1 MKIVIVGGVAGGA
14 SAAARARRLDEH
26 AEIILLQKDNDV
38 SYASCG
44 MPYYIGGEI
53 TDRAV
58 LAVQTPDS
66 LKERMALDV
75 RVRTQVTDIQTK
87 DNYVMVQN
95 MATGEVYKETYD
107 HLILSP
113 GSVPFMPPIPGIE
126 RPGVFSLRNL
136 QDMDAIAEWIQQ
148 HSDTVSSPELRH
160 AVVVGAGFI
169 GLEMVEQLMNR
180 NMRVTLVERM
190 TQILGPLDPEMA
202 ILLEHDL
209 KQRGVDVITGDAIEE
224 IVAAA
229 AADNREASILKLQS
243 GRVLPP
249 AHITILGL
257 GVRPDTLL
265 LKDAGIALTPFGHV
279 IVNEHLQT
287 SIPNIWAAGDC
298 IQVNNPI
305 LPGEQWAVPLAGPA
319 NRQGRMIADN
329 ILLTSSNKRTYKG
342 TYGVSVVRSFDQVAA
357 CVGVNEKMLCQKK
370 IPYATVHIH
379 PNSHAGYYPGASQIH
394 MKLIFDKESGKVFGA
409 QAIGQDGVEKR
420 MDVIATAIQG
430 NMTVADLAELEL
442 CYAPPVGSA
451 KDPVNYAGMVA
462 CNIMEGLV
470 SKIEWNDL
478 ERLAKRDD
486 TTILDVRNPSEIAKS
501 GPIADVAI
509 NIPLNDLRSR
519 LNELSKERRL
529 VVSCASG
536 QRAYYA
542 CRILVQNG
550 FENVVSLDGAFLTFH
565 SIHPDAAHAAG

>member
-1 MKIVIVGGVAGGA
+1 
-14 SAAARARRLDEH
+14 
-26 AEIILLQKDNDV
+26 
-38 SYASCG
+38 
-44 MPYYIGGEI
+44 
-53 TDRAV
+53 
-58 LAVQTPDS
+58 
-66 LKERMALDV
+66 
-75 RVRTQVTDIQTK
+75 
-87 DNYVMVQN
+87 
-95 MATGEVYKETYD
+95 
-107 HLILSP
+107 
-113 GSVPFMPPIPGIE
+113 
-126 RPGVFSLRNL
+126 
-136 QDMDAIAEWIQQ
+136 
-148 HSDTVSSPELRH
+148 
-160 AVVVGAGFI
+160 
-169 GLEMVEQLMNR
+169 
-180 NMRVTLVERM
+180 
-190 TQILGPLDPEMA
+190 
-202 ILLEHDL
+202 
-209 KQRGVDVITGDAIEE
+209 
-224 IVAAA
+224 
-229 AADNREASILKLQS
+229 
-243 GRVLPP
+243 
-249 AHITILGL
+249 
-257 GVRPDTLL
+257 
-265 LKDAGIALTPFGHV
+265 
-279 IVNEHLQT
+279 
-287 SIPNIWAAGDC
+287 
-298 IQVNNPI
+298 
-305 LPGEQWAVPLAGPA
+305 
-319 NRQGRMIADN
+319 
-329 ILLTSSNKRTYKG
+329 
-342 TYGVSVVRSFDQVAA
+342 
-357 CVGVNEKMLCQKK
+357 
-370 IPYATVHIH
+370 
-379 PNSHAGYYPGASQIH
+379 
-394 MKLIFDKESGKVFGA
+394 MKLIFDKESGKLFGA